1 MDCFIE
7 GPSFD
12 KSGDLYVVDIPFGR
26 IFRISRDGIW
36 SLIIEYDGWPIGLKI
51 APDGRVLVA
60 DYMNGLMELD
70 PQRDT
75 SARYWGTA
83 ITSPSEAA
91 TTCISRPTATS
102 ISPIRGKLDCTIRP
116 AGCSDCV
123 LTAGSIDERPSPNG
137 LVLSP
142 DEAVLFVAMT
152 RYNSIWR
159 VPLMRDGGSGR
170 WDGSA
175 YSRDQRS

>member
-51 APDGRVLVA
+51 APDGRGLVA

-70 PQRDT
+70 SQRDT
-75 SARYWGTA
+75 
-83 ITSPSEAA
+83 
-91 TTCISRPTATS
+91 
-102 ISPIRGKLDCTIRP
+102 ISPLLGQPQLRVLQRLQRP
-116 AGCSDCV
+116 A
-123 LTAGSIDERPSPNG
+123 
-137 LVLSP
+137 
-142 DEAVLFVAMT
+142 
-152 RYNSIWR
+152 Y
-159 VPLMRDGGSGR
+159 RD
-170 WDGSA
+170 
-175 YSRDQRS
+175 

>member
-51 APDGRVLVA
+51 APDGRALVA

-75 SARYWGTA
+75 
-83 ITSPSEAA
+83 
-91 TTCISRPTATS
+91 
-102 ISPIRGKLDCTIRP
+102 ISPLLGQPQLRVLQRLQRP
-116 AGCSDCV
+116 A
-123 LTAGSIDERPSPNG
+123 
-137 LVLSP
+137 
-142 DEAVLFVAMT
+142 
-152 RYNSIWR
+152 Y
-159 VPLMRDGGSGR
+159 RD
-170 WDGSA
+170 
-175 YSRDQRS
+175 

>member
-1 MDCFIE
+1 MMYLGKPPQLAETRVFSSMPRNFVAVVFPRNRPDANRGGHRWIVSSR
-7 GPSFD
+7 GRRSTVR
-12 KSGDLYVVDIPFGR
+12 DLYVVDIPFGR

-75 SARYWGTA
+75 
-83 ITSPSEAA
+83 
-91 TTCISRPTATS
+91 
-102 ISPIRGKLDCTIRP
+102 ISPLLGHRNCESFRGCNDLHIATNGDIYFTIRGKLDCTIRP

-123 LTAGSIDERPSPNG
+123 LTAGSI
-137 LVLSP
+137 
-142 DEAVLFVAMT
+142 A
-152 RYNSIWR
+152 
-159 VPLMRDGGSGR
+159 
-170 WDGSA
+170 
-175 YSRDQRS
+175 

>member
-51 APDGRVLVA
+51 APDGRVQVA

-102 ISPIRGKLDCTIRP
+102 ISPIRGELECTIRP
-116 AGCSDCV
+116 AGCPTVSCRPARLPDFE
-123 LTAGSIDERPSPNG
+123 LAKPERAGAQRRRG
-137 LVLSP
+137 
-142 DEAVLFVAMT
+142 
-152 RYNSIWR
+152 R
-159 VPLMRDGGSGR
+159 VVRCNDARQQQLARAAD
-170 WDGSA
+170 A
-175 YSRDQRS
+175 